1 MHIWKT
7 SRKFGQTV
15 RRWRDLAEHRREAF
29 AELYDSGDWIKHYTE
44 AAFRLRMREV
54 IASAKRWDEI
64 VAALPA
70 DPALTPGRPATQPQK
85 RAAA

>member
-29 AELYDSGDWIKHYTE
+29 AELYESGDWIKHYTE
-44 AAFRLRMREV
+44 AHFRLRMREV
-54 IASAKRWDEI
+54 VASATRWDEI
-64 VAALPA
+64 VAALPPE
-70 DPALTPGRPATQPQK
+70 PALAPSRPGTHPQN
-85 RAAA
+85 RTAA